1 MNTSE
6 LRSLLEEKYNEYCTP
21 AFIDDDPIS
30 IPHYF
35 SKKEDIEIAGFC
47 AAMLA
52 WGQRQQIIKSAR
64 SLMQMMDY
72 APYDFLTG
80 ATTKEL
86 MPFQS
91 FVYRTF
97 NGDDCIFFMRS
108 LRNIYMKHH
117 GLEAVFT
124 EGYHRHGDL
133 YAAIVMFRNTFF
145 EIDHLPRSEKHISNP
160 ARNSACKRLHLFLRW
175 MVRSN
180 IRGVDFGL
188 WNEIPASKLYCPL
201 DVHTSNVSRALGLL
215 KIKENNKKAVEE
227 LTGNLRHFDPEDPV
241 KYDFSLFGLGF
252 YNKICNFDV

>member
-6 LRSLLEEKYNEYCTP
+6 LRELLDEKYDEYCTP

-30 IPHYF
+30 VPHYF
-35 SKKEDIEIAGFC
+35 SKKEDIEIAGFF

-64 SLMQMMDY
+64 NLMQMMDY
-72 APYDFLTG
+72 APFDFLTG
-80 ATTKEL
+80 ATKKEL
-86 MPFQS
+86 NPFKS

-97 NGDDCIFFMRS
+97 NGNDCVFFLHS
-108 LRNIYMKHH
+108 LKNIYLKHQ
-117 GLEAVFT
+117 GLEAVFI
-124 EGYHRHGDL
+124 EGYRRYGDL
-133 YAAIVMFRNTFF
+133 FAAIGMFRTVFF
-145 EIDHLPRSEKHISNP
+145 ETAHLPRSEKHISDP

-180 IRGVDFGL
+180 NRGVDFGL
-188 WNEIPASKLYCPL
+188 WKEIPASKLYCPL
-201 DVHTSNVSRALGLL
+201 DLHTGNVSRALGLL
-215 KIKENNKKAVEE
+215 NIKENNKKAVEE
-227 LTGNLRHFDPEDPV
+227 LTGSLRCFDPEDPV